1 MADFEMPLKDGGHIR
16 YEEKS
21 NTIIIQD
28 QDYDIVE
35 IEVDD
40 LIRFTKTNFWKY
52 LSKNS
57 VISK

>member
-1 MADFEMPLKDGGHIR
+1 MVDSEMPLKNGGSIL

-40 LIRFTKTNFWKY
+40 LIKFTKTNFWKY
-52 LSKNS
+52 LTKQSKEC
-57 VISK
+57 